1 MSTFMFTKIRK
12 FLLDLVG
19 FCFIIFNFVI
29 ELPYK
34 IQGGKFMF
42 KEIVAISKN
51 YAMVRFEGTT
61 SDDLLNMNLVFEDGT
76 KKILGEVEEIDGN
89 QVKVSFLGEFIE
101 NKFYSG
107 IIRKPSLGAKVRMI
121 ERQELGELVGDGDNK
136 SMVLGLSP
144 LYNDYPIKINID
156 DMWSNH
162 NAIFGNTGSGKTYGV
177 SRFVQNLFAIPDKI
191 PFNSNIFIFNNT
203 DEYDNAFRSLNF
215 YNVNFNY
222 KMYSTNKE
230 SENSVKLPLWLL
242 SVDDYA
248 NLLDVTEY
256 SQLAIIEKMLS
267 LVSTFARND
276 SESHQYKN
284 HLIASAI
291 VSVLY
296 TNQTAGRIR
305 DQIFSILE
313 NCYTEELNLNVEV
326 PGVGYT
332 RQFRKCFEIDSKG
345 EFAERV
351 LIAEYIQQFV
361 DNNTKWNEDY
371 VPIYFTLD
379 DLEVALN
386 FALISEGLLL
396 NEKTSAEAMALK
408 VKLHTINN
416 SSYKHIF
423 DYQKFCSVSEFITDI
438 IMIGQSKRAQ
448 IINFV
453 LEEIDDR
460 FAKAIV
466 KVYCRIIFK
475 FSKGLKERGAMPIH
489 LMLEEA
495 HRYVQK
501 DNDNDILGYN
511 IFERIAKEGRKFGVI
526 LDLITQRPTELSETV
541 ISQCTNFLI
550 FKITHPSDLEYIR
563 KMVPNISADVIE
575 KQKSLQSGTCVA
587 FGKMMK
593 IPMIVKMELPNPE
606 PRSSNASIYNK
617 WMVEWK
623 QNQ

>member
-1 MSTFMFTKIRK
+1 
-12 FLLDLVG
+12 
-19 FCFIIFNFVI
+19 
-29 ELPYK
+29 
-34 IQGGKFMF
+34 MF

-76 KKILGEVEEIDGN
+76 KKILGEVEEINGN

-107 IIRKPSLGAKVRMI
+107 IIRKPSLSSIVRMI
-121 ERQELGELVGDGDNK
+121 SKEELGELVGDSDTK
-136 SMVLGLSP
+136 SMILGLSP
-144 LYNDYPIKINID
+144 LYNDYPVKINID

-177 SRFVQNLFAIPDKI
+177 SRFVQNLFTIPDKI

-203 DEYDNAFRSLNF
+203 DEYDNAFRSLNS

-222 KMYSTNKE
+222 KMYSTNGE
-230 SENSVKLPLWLL
+230 SGNMVKLPLWLL

-248 NLLDVTEY
+248 NLLDATEY

-276 SESHQYKN
+276 SETKRYKN

-296 TNQTAGRIR
+296 TNQTPGRIR

-313 NCYTEELNLNVEV
+313 SCHTDELNLNVDV

-361 DNNTKWNEDY
+361 DNNTRWNEDF

-408 VKLHTINN
+408 VKLHTLNN
-416 SSYKHIF
+416 SSYKKIF
-423 DYQKFCSVSEFITDI
+423 DYQKFCTTSEFITEI

-460 FAKAIV
+460 FAKALV
-466 KVYCRIIFK
+466 KVYCRIIFQ

-501 DNDNDILGYN
+501 DNDINMLGYN

-593 IPMIVKMELPNPE
+593 IPMIVKMQLPNPE
-606 PRSSNASIYNK
+606 PHSSNASIYNK

-623 QNQ
+623 NNQ